1 MMNKKHGP
9 GKSSRKGIS
18 LVELFQLF
26 PDEETA
32 EKWFEKERWPN
43 GITCTDCGSP
53 RYSVVKSRKPMPYRC
68 KDCRHHFSVRK
79 GTVVQSSKLGLKT
92 WVIAIYALSTNLKGV
107 SSMRL
112 HRELKVKQPTAWYL
126 AQRIREGFVTGEGK
140 LDGEIEIDE
149 TYIGGKE
156 RNKHSGKKLMAGR
169 GAVGK
174 VAVVGAKQR
183 GGKIKAVTIEGTDA
197 IQLTDF
203 VSRYVEPESTV
214 YTDDH
219 RGYNYLHRYFSHRT
233 VNHSGRQYVDGM
245 AHTNGIESFWA
256 LLKRGY
262 HGTYHNMSVKHLQR
276 YVNEFAGRHNLRGMD
291 TIDQMAAIAKGF
303 DKKRLRYQDL
313 TAGR

>member
-1 MMNKKHGP
+1 M
-9 GKSSRKGIS
+9 
-18 LVELFQLF
+18 
-26 PDEETA
+26 
-32 EKWFEKERWPN
+32 
-43 GITCTDCGSP
+43 
-53 RYSVVKSRKPMPYRC
+53 
-68 KDCRHHFSVRK
+68 
-79 GTVVQSSKLGLKT
+79 QSSKLGLKT

-140 LDGEIEIDE
+140 LHGEIEIDE

-156 RNKHSGKKLMAGR
+156 RNKHSNKKLRAGR

-174 VAVVGAKQR
+174 VAIVGAKQR
-183 GGKIKAVTIEGTDA
+183 AGKVKATAIEGTDA

-203 VSRYVEPESTV
+203 VSRTVVSESTV

-219 RGYNYLHRYFSHRT
+219 RGYGHLHQFFSHRT
-233 VNHSGRQYVDGM
+233 VNHSAREYVNGR

-276 YVNEFAGRHNLRGMD
+276 YVNEFAGRHNLRGID

-313 TAGR
+313 TAGG